1 MANPVPGSSD
11 ANACRDCLPGSF
23 SAAAGQGTCEQCPA
37 GTFTPDSGSTACRT
51 CTAGYLCVEGSSAPQ
66 PCPGGTHADQSI
78 LNAVGY
84 LSNLTSDCVLCP
96 AGTSCSVGSSQPTR
110 CLPGSFGAS
119 PGQQACEQCPAGT
132 FTPEYGSTACQ
143 GCTGGSY
150 CIEGAATPVYCASGT
165 IGDGTNLTSQANCSA
180 SKPGYWSTAG
190 QSIACLTG
198 FYQPEHGATNQTA
211 CRPCPT
217 NSTTIGEASTSI
229 NDCVCKAE
237 FVYVRLNET
246 DPDDANVNS
255 TDADMI
261 EMLRTGGYCSR
272 CKAGSTC
279 PHIGTTVDD
288 LPVKHGYCNM
298 SRVSNVGHSFAH

>member
-23 SAAAGQGTCEQCPA
+23 SAAAGQGT
-37 GTFTPDSGSTACRT
+37 
-51 CTAGYLCVEGSSAPQ
+51 
-66 PCPGGTHADQSI
+66 
-78 LNAVGY
+78 
-84 LSNLTSDCVLCP
+84 
-96 AGTSCSVGSSQPTR
+96 
-110 CLPGSFGAS
+110 
-119 PGQQACEQCPAGT
+119 CEQCPAGT

-190 QSIACLTG
+190 QSVACLTG
-198 FYQPEHGATNQTA
+198 FYQPDRGATSQTA
-211 CRPCPT
+211 CKPCPT

-229 NDCVCKAE
+229 SDCVCKAE

-246 DPDDANVNS
+246 DPDDPNVNS

-261 EMLRTGGYCSR
+261 DMLKTGGYCSR

-279 PHIGTTVDD
+279 PLVGTTVDD

-298 SRVSNVGHSFAH
+298 SRVSNVGPIRYRAR